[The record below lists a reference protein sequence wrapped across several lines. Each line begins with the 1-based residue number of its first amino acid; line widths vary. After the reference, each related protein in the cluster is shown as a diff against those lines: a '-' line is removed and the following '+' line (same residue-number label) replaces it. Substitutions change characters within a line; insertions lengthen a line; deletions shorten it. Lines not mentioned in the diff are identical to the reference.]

1 MSAAALRRPTPP
13 GGLAQA
19 RVVALL
25 LALAAGAWVLTDRR
39 MGGMDSGPG
48 SELGGLSWFATWALP
63 CLRYTGVPTPTHD

>member
-19 RVVALL
+19 RVVAQL

-48 SELGGLSWFATWALP
+48 ASSAASAGSP
-63 CLRYTGVPTPTHD
+63 